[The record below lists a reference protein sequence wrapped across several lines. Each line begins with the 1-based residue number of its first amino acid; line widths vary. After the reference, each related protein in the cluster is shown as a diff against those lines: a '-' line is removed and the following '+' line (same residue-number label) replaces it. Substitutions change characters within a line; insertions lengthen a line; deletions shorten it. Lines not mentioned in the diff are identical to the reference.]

1 MNVSEIIRQFE
12 NTITTDDIICA
23 AGVLIFG
30 GWLLRT
36 SLGRKSLADSIP
48 RRHNMSV
55 YVPFIS
61 LLIWFVVVSAAMSAT
76 NVLLPGLLGWKKA
89 LADNLILCAG
99 AIIGIAVI
107 VFIAKKFFADGIKGL
122 GLNMGTI
129 YKDFPVAVMNLAS
142 IWPMIIFMLML
153 TILTGQF
160 IYGRDFK
167 MPQHEELEIVTMYPQ
182 ISLRLLIITVTVVVV
197 PVFEEMLFRGLFQ
210 TLIRSFFVGPWR
222 SVVIS
227 SVVFVMA
234 HPTIAHWPALFVLS
248 MCISYS
254 YEKSGS
260 LFRPIFIH
268 SLFNGLSIAVTLYQ

>member
-1 MNVSEIIRQFE
+1 
-12 NTITTDDIICA
+12 
-23 AGVLIFG
+23 
-30 GWLLRT
+30 
-36 SLGRKSLADSIP
+36 
-48 RRHNMSV
+48 MSV